1 MEWWNDIWLNEGFAQ
16 YMEFVSVEATYPELK
31 AVCFNYFV
39 FFLILWHELKYFT
52 SICFF
57 WPEFQE
63 DYLLDICFVAIGR
76 DSLNSSRAISSSAEN
91 PTQIK
96 EMFDTVSYDKVIVYL
111 YQRHL
116 WILFPVS

>member
-16 YMEFVSVEATYPELK
+16 YMEFISVQATHPQLK
-31 AVCFNYFV
+31 AVYFYAIYYV
-39 FFLILWHELKYFT
+39 YIIICYATNKYVT
-52 SICFF
+52 SFCSL

-63 DYLLDICFVAIGR
+63 DYLLDICFIAIGR

-96 EMFDTVSYDKVIVYL
+96 EMFDTVSYDKVSL
-111 YQRHL
+111 Y
-116 WILFPVS
+116 SC